1 MAKATRKSILLVA
14 GVGIQDDVH
23 SGPTV
28 RHRAQIRRGAERP
41 NLRQVHLLAGE
52 LHDELFLR
60 GFAVGPGQMGEN
72 ILTRGIDLLLLPTG
86 TRLHLGSEA
95 VVEVTGL
102 RKPCSQLDDLQD
114 GLMAAV
120 LDRDEHG
127 TVIRKAG
134 IMGVVAIGG
143 IVRPHDP
150 VEIEFPVAPHEPLH
164 PV

>member
-1 MAKATRKSILLVA
+1 
-14 GVGIQDDVH
+14 
-23 SGPTV
+23 
-28 RHRAQIRRGAERP
+28 
-41 NLRQVHLLAGE
+41 
-52 LHDELFLR
+52 
-60 GFAVGPGQMGEN
+60 MGEN